1 MKLAVAGKG
10 GAGKTSLAAW
20 LADWLARAGKDV
32 WLVDADTA
40 LSLGQASG
48 LDRAA
53 LPVPLVRREDL
64 VQERIGAGLI
74 HLNPDVGDLPEA
86 LSAPVPLGGPAS
98 PGVAPG
104 RKRLLVMGAVA
115 NAGGG
120 CACAANALLKALLAH
135 LVLDRSEWVVVDL
148 EAGVEHL
155 GRGTVMS
162 VDALAVVSEPSRRAL
177 ETGAE
182 IGRLAAQMGL
192 ANQALVLNRA
202 PGGIGPAPGGNERV
216 TGGRDPAAGG
226 VQLPDLPGLPPLAAA
241 IPRLPGL
248 EARQLAS
255 PSVLGLPESDL
266 LDALCARLLQRLE
279 QGRRRA

>member
-1 MKLAVAGKG
+1 MKLAIAGKG

-20 LADWLARAGKDV
+20 LGDYLARQGYDV

-53 LPVPLVRREDL
+53 LPVPLVQREDL
-64 VQERIGAGLI
+64 VAERIGAGMI
-74 HLNPDVGDLPEA
+74 HLNPEVGDLPEA
-86 LSAPVPLGGPAS
+86 LSVPVPLGGPVA
-98 PGVAPG
+98 PGVTPG

-177 ETGAE
+177 DTGAE

-192 ANQALVLNRA
+192 ANQCLILNRA
-202 PGGIGPAPGGNERV
+202 PENV
-216 TGGRDPAAGG
+216 T
-226 VQLPDLPGLPPLAAA
+226 LPDLPGLPPLVAV

-248 EARQLAS
+248 EARQIESA
-255 PSVLGLPESDL
+255 SVLGLPESAL
-266 LDALCARLLQRLE
+266 LDGLCARVLAGME
-279 QGRRRA
+279 GRRRGA